1 MGIIFE
7 FFKGFFI
14 AFRIIFDFIDS
25 IYEWWDD
32 FYHYTLVRDGYIDI
46 FEQIAHALGVLIFII
61 FIILLFLE
69 IFYI

>member
-1 MGIIFE
+1 MGVLFE

-25 IYEWWDD
+25 IDEWWDD
-32 FYHYTLVRDGYIDI
+32 FYYYTLVRDGYIDI
-46 FEQIAHALGVLIFII
+46 FEQIAHALGVLIFISFTI
-61 FIILLFLE
+61 FVILV